1 MTGQPFTYD
10 LSGERIAQRPIYP
23 PEAAKMLVYNRADGS
38 IKHLYFS
45 DFPSIVRD
53 TDSLVFN
60 DTRVIPARLYG
71 HLDAANGP
79 AVEVLLLECRE
90 GQEWTAIGY
99 PMKKI
104 RRSGRIVFSNELS
117 ASIRCYP
124 TSHEV
129 SLEFSSSSNTDIRV
143 LVEKYGNMP
152 IPPYIRA
159 GRSDDQDRHDYQ
171 SVFAKHDGSV
181 AAPTASLHFSQS
193 LIDRIRTESRC
204 DLEQVT
210 LHVGAASFQP
220 VLVEGKLREPG
231 CEVARLSPE
240 VGSRLYQRRSRG
252 YRTIAV
258 GTTVVRALESVENLE
273 DGFCDTTSLFIQPG
287 YRFKNIDCLVTNF
300 HQSGTTHL
308 LLLEALVGRE
318 ALEMIYESAIDNQY
332 RFLSYGDGMVVL

>member
-1 MTGQPFTYD
+1 MTCGPFTYE
-10 LSGERIAQRPIYP
+10 LSAERIAQRPIYP
-23 PEAAKMLVYNRADGS
+23 PEAAKMLVYSREDGS
-38 IKHLYFS
+38 IQHLHFH
-45 DFPSIVRD
+45 DFPSIV
-53 TDSLVFN
+53 TSIDSLVFN

-71 HLDAANGP
+71 HLDSVTGP
-79 AVEVLLLECRE
+79 KVEVLLLESKG

-104 RRSGRIVFSNELS
+104 RRSKRIVFSEDLS
-117 ASIRCYP
+117 ALVRCDSASP
-124 TSHEV
+124 EV
-129 SLEFSSSSNTDIRV
+129 SLTFASSSSMETRSA
-143 LVEKYGNMP
+143 VEKYGTMP

-181 AAPTASLHFSQS
+181 AAPTASLHFSQG
-193 LIDRIRTESRC
+193 LVDRLRVESRC
-204 DLEQVT
+204 DFEQVT

-220 VLVEGKLREPG
+220 VLIEGNLREPG
-231 CEVARLSPE
+231 CEVVRFSSE
-240 VGSRLYQRRSRG
+240 VGRRLAERRKSGSR
-252 YRTIAV
+252 IMAI
-258 GTTVVRALESVENLE
+258 GTTVARALESAERLE
-273 DGFCDTTSLFIQPG
+273 DGFCEDTSLFIRPG

-318 ALEMIYESAIDNQY
+318 ALEMIYQSAIDNQY